1 MSWAGLFNTEFWI
14 DPVRQIGGIHM
25 MQQLPFYDEGA
36 IRALRGFEEIVY
48 KELR

>member
-1 MSWAGLFNTEFWI
+1 M
-14 DPVRQIGGIHM
+14 RRIGGIHM